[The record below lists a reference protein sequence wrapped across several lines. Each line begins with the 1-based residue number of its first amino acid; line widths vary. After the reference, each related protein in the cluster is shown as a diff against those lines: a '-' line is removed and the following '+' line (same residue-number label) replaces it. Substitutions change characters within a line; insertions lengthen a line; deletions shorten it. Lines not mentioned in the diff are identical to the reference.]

1 MRLTTVDR
9 KEFNHAYYKQ
19 TKLQAVLE
27 EFIAMN
33 TPVARV
39 DDHEYK
45 DATACCSTLG
55 VAAKRWTKNVAV
67 RMRGGNVYL
76 VRTDMED

>member
-1 MRLTTVDR
+1 MKLTVVDR

-39 DDHEYK
+39 DDHEYR
-45 DATACCSTLG
+45 DANACC
-55 VAAKRWTKNVAV
+55 
-67 RMRGGNVYL
+67 
-76 VRTDMED
+76 